1 MMKKFFLR
9 RVDGSKKMKTNL
21 RICLPEKC
29 NVSLII
35 GREKKFKKAK
45 GDRKEDTFAAT
56 LSASLGIVPQLT
68 AEELQA
74 EGQ

>member
-1 MMKKFFLR
+1 MKKFFLR

-35 GREKKFKKAK
+35 GREKKSKKTTK
-45 GDRKEDTFAAT
+45 GDGKEDK
-56 LSASLGIVPQLT
+56 
-68 AEELQA
+68 E
-74 EGQ
+74 EGQGRRNG